1 MRSPRERLKKRE
13 NKIWLIHLMMWDE
26 WWVSERLHLKKTDSE
41 MHSKRRF
48 NVLYIYIRLRF
59 VHYASILMIAVYVWI
74 RELNYISYFCVP
86 SRAHSKL
93 YIIIAFDMFLT
104 EINSEDDGIF
114 LYLSYMQTINRKGK
128 THWNVFFLNH
138 ITVFRYP

>member
-1 MRSPRERLKKRE
+1 MRSPRKKE
-13 NKIWLIHLMMWDE
+13 NEIWLIHLMMWDE
-26 WWVSERLHLKKTDSE
+26 WWVSERLHHHKKTDSE

-48 NVLYIYIRLRF
+48 NVLYIIVRLRF
-59 VHYASILMIAVYVWI
+59 VHYASILMIVIHVWI

-104 EINSEDDGIF
+104 EINSEEDGV
-114 LYLSYMQTINRKGK
+114 LLVCVLYMQTINRNRRNAPWYIFCKS
-128 THWNVFFLNH
+128 
-138 ITVFRYP
+138 